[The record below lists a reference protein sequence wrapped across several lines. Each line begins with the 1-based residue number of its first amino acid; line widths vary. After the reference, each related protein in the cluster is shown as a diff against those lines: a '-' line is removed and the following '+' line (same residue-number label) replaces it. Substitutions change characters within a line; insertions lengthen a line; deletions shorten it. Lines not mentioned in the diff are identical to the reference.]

1 MSGRLLPLCP
11 MIGHS
16 SAGTIHNP
24 LQGLSWLWLAEAKN
38 EQLLPGQAGK
48 QSTTWSML
56 SWPVIKSQVQA
67 HAGCSLACSKLL
79 LAPATGP
86 SLFLSPISL
95 FGAVTCSARASG
107 VKKVCNIQAPDRQA
121 LPGHQRAHPQRA
133 PDVQDLLPDVPHVD
147 HNFQDDSSA
156 AGPLPLLR
164 QIGTRTCQ
172 RDHRNRPSQLE
183 DCKSSA
189 AAGSP
194 QSNNVSVLGAL
205 LNGTALSKSLHLL
218 FSMTSIV
225 FVLRPARVCRVL
237 QSSRARGPVP
247 GPNALLRLLPPPR
260 KQP

>member
-1 MSGRLLPLCP
+1 

-16 SAGTIHNP
+16 SAGTIHDP

-79 LAPATGP
+79 LALATGP
-86 SLFLSPISL
+86 SLSLSPISL

-133 PDVQDLLPDVPHVD
+133 PDVQDLLPDLQHVD
-147 HNFQDDSSA
+147 HKFQEHSSA
-156 AGPLPLLR
+156 AGPLPLLGKSELAHVSGITGTGHHSSKITKAR
-164 QIGTRTCQ
+164 QLRAAPKVTTFLCWVLFSTGL
-172 RDHRNRPSQLE
+172 PSQKANIY
-183 DCKSSA
+183 C
-189 AAGSP
+189 
-194 QSNNVSVLGAL
+194 SV
-205 LNGTALSKSLHLL
+205 
-218 FSMTSIV
+218 
-225 FVLRPARVCRVL
+225 
-237 QSSRARGPVP
+237 
-247 GPNALLRLLPPPR
+247 
-260 KQP
+260 

>member
-1 MSGRLLPLCP
+1 MRGRLLPLFP

-56 SWPVIKSQVQA
+56 SWPVIESQVQA

-79 LAPATGP
+79 LAPAMGP

-107 VKKVCNIQAPDRQA
+107 VKKVCNVQAPDRQA

-133 PDVQDLLPDVPHVD
+133 PAVQDLLPDLQHVD
-147 HNFQDDSSA
+147 HDFQETPQRQAVCPSFGKSELAHVSGITGTGHHSSKITKARQLGA
-156 AGPLPLLR
+156 APKVTTFLCWVLFSTGL
-164 QIGTRTCQ
+164 
-172 RDHRNRPSQLE
+172 PSQNT
-183 DCKSSA
+183 CIYCSA
-189 AAGSP
+189 
-194 QSNNVSVLGAL
+194 
-205 LNGTALSKSLHLL
+205 
-218 FSMTSIV
+218 
-225 FVLRPARVCRVL
+225 
-237 QSSRARGPVP
+237 
-247 GPNALLRLLPPPR
+247 
-260 KQP
+260 